1 MVIINT
7 SATDVSIHAVS
18 PELGVHFSRILPPQA
33 GGPASCASAM
43 SPNARQ
49 RIAVPKRAATT
60 DTSLWRAYVPDSMVS
75 LLLVRDVGEGLHS
88 RFVGLS
94 SPNAEGSLVR
104 RNKDLTVADRSCRV
118 RREPLPPAA
127 PSSRLNGWVY
137 ALAETSL
144 MTSRPFPN
152 A

>member
-1 MVIINT
+1 IVIINT

-18 PELGVHFSRILPPQA
+18 PELGAHFSRTLPPQT

-75 LLLVRDVGEGLHS
+75 LLVASDVGEGLHR

-94 SPNAEGSLVR
+94 SANANGSLVGRKQSHVLRAGR
-104 RNKDLTVADRSCRV
+104 RSHAQ
-118 RREPLPPAA
+118 PLIE
-127 PSSRLNGWVY
+127 L
-137 ALAETSL
+137 E
-144 MTSRPFPN
+144 
-152 A
+152 